1 MTDDI
6 HIRRVR
12 QLVAPVLTGPG
23 GLLDDLDD
31 LHTAARMLDLFDDA
45 GTGLSRSELLGSL
58 RTGHPLS
65 DHALELL
72 FDKLC
77 ELEWLV
83 QVRGKAGTQRWR
95 PCALA
100 LTSVELLLSLSE
112 RSAADRLVELIVLA
126 LDRLDDPDLTQD
138 GAADI
143 TRQLTRNVNL
153 VAADLEAALV
163 HGTLPAM
170 QAAMPSARA
179 LTHVSRVSQLVQVA
193 RPRFPALKGELLA
206 ASEAVSRFRD
216 AAHGIGAALT
226 ELVRSGEVDSAFAVL
241 SPEAVLTACDRA
253 VDQLAR
259 VAATAPFPRLPV
271 VLDPVEVAEA
281 AAELGVVRTPMRP
294 PVPEPDD
301 AVDPSRLMAQAQQR
315 HLAEAERHRH
325 WAEQATAGQPAA
337 LLDTDVWPTPLE
349 RLVDG
354 LAVSTD
360 TSIPVVME
368 VQQHQ
373 EVAPHPTTALT
384 APLRLRRLDDDQAT
398 QAQDP
403 ATSVQHPGPQ
413 VERSVGQ
420 GREERP

>member
-1 MTDDI
+1 MNDDI

-23 GLLDDLDD
+23 GLLDELDD
-31 LHTAARMLDLFDDA
+31 LYVAARMLDTFDDA

-58 RTGHPLS
+58 RTGQPLS

-100 LTSVELLLSLSE
+100 LTSAELLLSLSE

-193 RPRFPALKGELLA
+193 RRRSWFP
-206 ASEAVSRFRD
+206 SMSTRPSR
-216 AAHGIGAALT
+216 
-226 ELVRSGEVDSAFAVL
+226 
-241 SPEAVLTACDRA
+241 
-253 VDQLAR
+253 
-259 VAATAPFPRLPV
+259 
-271 VLDPVEVAEA
+271 
-281 AAELGVVRTPMRP
+281 RP
-294 PVPEPDD
+294 PRSSPTTQPLPRSDGGWMTWRLKTLCRSSRYVGRWR
-301 AVDPSRLMAQAQQR
+301 PSRNSNGTGLP
-315 HLAEAERHRH
+315 H
-325 WAEQATAGQPAA
+325 A
-337 LLDTDVWPTPLE
+337 L
-349 RLVDG
+349 G
-354 LAVSTD
+354 
-360 TSIPVVME
+360 
-368 VQQHQ
+368 
-373 EVAPHPTTALT
+373 
-384 APLRLRRLDDDQAT
+384 
-398 QAQDP
+398 
-403 ATSVQHPGPQ
+403 
-413 VERSVGQ
+413 
-420 GREERP
+420 